1 MCFINKLLITI
12 TLVCFSIAAN
22 SADTFDEATG
32 QLIIP
37 KVVASDG
44 TQIATSFVG
53 IDLRVTVK
61 EVLAVGDNYPLSSR
75 SLNPKPDFYDL
86 QLGRLLIPQ
95 VIVGD
100 TVYEDIIITIDEVVS
115 IGGVTEVPPNGNDFT
130 FSYTIHE
137 SLPQDW
143 ETEFNLIMKNLIELL
158 PIKSRSGFYY
168 APVFAWN
175 ENANLPYSSIIGFRG
190 GSSISGN
197 SWFDVGGQVLW
208 MQLEIPDQEIM
219 WEHIHRYTVIPHE
232 TFHIHQIAKSPDFG
246 IKWMMEGS
254 AATFESL
261 YAQQYYGVNYFMQA
275 QTYVDT
281 KYVNEPALLE
291 LYSSNEI
298 NYSSSV
304 FVTLVLAK
312 ELQKS
317 NYSEEASFRLIFK
330 DFYAKYPNN
339 ENWETIFEEV
349 FGMSVNDFYVNVVPT
364 YTADIETVLP
374 SENLTLQAIF
384 QE

>member
-22 SADTFDEATG
+22 SAATFDEATG

-330 DFYAKYPNN
+330 DFYAKYPSN

>member
-1 MCFINKLLITI
+1 
-12 TLVCFSIAAN
+12 
-22 SADTFDEATG
+22 
-32 QLIIP
+32 
-37 KVVASDG
+37 
-44 TQIATSFVG
+44 
-53 IDLRVTVK
+53 
-61 EVLAVGDNYPLSSR
+61 
-75 SLNPKPDFYDL
+75 
-86 QLGRLLIPQ
+86 
-95 VIVGD
+95 
-100 TVYEDIIITIDEVVS
+100 
-115 IGGVTEVPPNGNDFT
+115 
-130 FSYTIHE
+130 
-137 SLPQDW
+137 
-143 ETEFNLIMKNLIELL
+143 
-158 PIKSRSGFYY
+158 
-168 APVFAWN
+168 
-175 ENANLPYSSIIGFRG
+175 
-190 GSSISGN
+190 
-197 SWFDVGGQVLW
+197 

-281 KYVNEPALLE
+281 KYVNEPELLE
-291 LYSSNEI
+291 LYSSEET

-312 ELQKS
+312 ELQKL

-330 DFYAKYPNN
+330 DFYAKSPNN

>member
-12 TLVCFSIAAN
+12 TLVCFSIDAN

-37 KVVASDG
+37 KVVAADG
-44 TQIATSFVG
+44 TLITTSFLG

-61 EVLAVGDNYPLSSR
+61 EVLAVGNNYPLSSR

-100 TVYEDIIITIDEVVS
+100 TIYEDIIITIDEVVS
-115 IGGVTEVPPNGNDFT
+115 IGEVSEVPPNGNDFT
-130 FSYTIHE
+130 FGYTIHE

-208 MQLEIPDQEIM
+208 MQLEITDQEIM

-232 TFHIHQIAKSPDFG
+232 TFHIHQIAKSPDFR

-349 FGMSVNDFYVNVVPT
+349 FGMSVNYFYVNVVPT
-364 YTADIETVLP
+364 YAADIETVLP
-374 SENLTLQAIF
+374 SENLTLQTIF

>member
-1 MCFINKLLITI
+1 MHSRCKLLATI
-12 TLVCFSIAAN
+12 TLTWFSISAN
-22 SADTFDEATG
+22 SADTFDEATA

-130 FSYTIHE
+130 FGYTIHE

-143 ETEFNLIMKNLIELL
+143 ETEFYLIMGNLIELL

-175 ENANLPYSSIIGFRG
+175 ENANLPYSAIIGFHG
-190 GSSISGN
+190 GSSISGG
-197 SWFDVGGQVLW
+197 SWSDVGGPVLW
-208 MQLEIPDQEIM
+208 MQLEIPNQEIM
-219 WEHIHRYTVIPHE
+219 WEHIHRFTVIPHE
-232 TFHIHQIAKSPDFG
+232 TFHIHQIAKSPDFR

-275 QTYVDT
+275 QTHVET
-281 KYVNEPALLE
+281 KYVNEPELLE
-291 LYSSNEI
+291 LYSSEDI

-312 ELQKS
+312 ELQKL

-330 DFYAKYPNN
+330 DFYAKSPNN

>member
-1 MCFINKLLITI
+1 MYFINKLLITI
-12 TLVCFSIAAN
+12 TLVCLSIAAN

-37 KVVASDG
+37 KVVAADG
-44 TQIATSFVG
+44 TLITTSFLG

-61 EVLAVGDNYPLSSR
+61 EVLAVGNNYPLSSR

-100 TVYEDIIITIDEVVS
+100 TIYEDIIITIDEVVS
-115 IGGVTEVPPNGNDFT
+115 IGEVSEVPPNGNDFT
-130 FSYTIHE
+130 FGYTIHE

-197 SWFDVGGQVLW
+197 SWLDVGGQVLW

-232 TFHIHQIAKSPDFG
+232 YFHLHQIAKSPDFG

-364 YTADIETVLP
+364 YAADIETVLP